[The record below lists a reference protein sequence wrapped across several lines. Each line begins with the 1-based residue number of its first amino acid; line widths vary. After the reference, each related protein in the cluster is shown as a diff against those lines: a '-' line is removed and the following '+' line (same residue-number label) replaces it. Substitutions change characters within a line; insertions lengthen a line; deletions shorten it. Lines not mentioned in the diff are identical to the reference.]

1 MNNKEIKCAVCG
13 NTYMPDENDLYPCPF
28 CGWYNDFM
36 CMENEDK
43 VIYRNLISFNKAKEL
58 YREGKSLKPSLY
70 DFLDALYFYSE
81 VGFFYKNYNCIV
93 YLNSKENIIELII
106 ENKDIND
113 NKKFIFLSR
122 EDFINNAKID
132 DEFLKDIWE
141 KIEDPCY
148 L

>member
-1 MNNKEIKCAVCG
+1 M
-13 NTYMPDENDLYPCPF
+13 
-28 CGWYNDFM
+28 
-36 CMENEDK
+36 
-43 VIYRNLISFNKAKEL
+43 
-58 YREGKSLKPSLY
+58 
-70 DFLDALYFYSE
+70 
-81 VGFFYKNYNCIV
+81 